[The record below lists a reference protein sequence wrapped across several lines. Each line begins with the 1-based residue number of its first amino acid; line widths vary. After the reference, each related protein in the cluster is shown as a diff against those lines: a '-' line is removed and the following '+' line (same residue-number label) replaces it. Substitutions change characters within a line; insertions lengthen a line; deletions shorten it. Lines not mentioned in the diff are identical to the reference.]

1 MPVQVALARG
11 SVYHNEDAAG
21 VNFLWIIKPD
31 QTKTTKSGRTSPLNK
46 VVQFWGT
53 DHWMFCDP
61 CPVVFTA
68 MRTFREPFAAMRS
81 TSGAFIMPP
90 VLTLPA
96 VHPRTNNLAWT
107 MSSPADPIACA
118 I

>member
-1 MPVQVALARG
+1 VQVALARG

-31 QTKTTKSGRTSPLNK
+31 EDYKVRPHIALEQGSPVLGDRPLD
-46 VVQFWGT
+46 VLRP
-53 DHWMFCDP
+53 M
-61 CPVVFTA
+61 PVVFTA

-81 TSGAFIMPP
+81 TAGAFIMPP